1 MTASE
6 RGNRNRCS
14 ARTGGASMKLRMPAS
29 ASGISTSRAKYMIAT
44 TITPISN
51 AFSVDDVE
59 FTFPPNGAALELAV
73 NI

>member
-1 MTASE
+1 
-6 RGNRNRCS
+6 
-14 ARTGGASMKLRMPAS
+14 MKLRMPAS

-59 FTFPPNGAALELAV
+59 FTFPPNGAALKLAV